1 MTDVEKVKESL
12 SIVDLIQEYV
22 PLKQSGR
29 NFKANCPFHS
39 EKTPSFYVSAERQSW
54 YCFGCSRGGD
64 IISFYMEAEKVDF
77 PEALRDLAQRA
88 GIPLSQGYETSK
100 DEKIKERIYGMN
112 MLMREYFHYV
122 LLNHSVAQKA
132 REYLE
137 NRGVHKKIIE
147 TFSLGYSPNA
157 WNAQTDF
164 LKKKGYTEEEIEK
177 AGLGI
182 PGRRGVYDRFRGRL
196 MFPIRDHRGQTIAFA
211 GRVLDPEAK
220 EAKYINSPETPVY
233 TKGNTLYG
241 IDVTRDAIKKEK
253 EAIVVEGEF
262 DLLSAFSA
270 GTTNVVAIKGTAL
283 TPMQIRLLKRF
294 TDTIV
299 FALDADVAGD
309 QAARRGIQL
318 ADEEDISMKAVI
330 LPSGKDPDECIREN
344 PLQWKKAVEKAVP
357 IYDFILSSTL
367 SKHDP
372 KTVDGK
378 KRISDDLIPVIE
390 SIKNAVIQGH
400 YIRQLAELL
409 NVSEETIVM
418 AVKKSEKQPFIK
430 PMVTE
435 ASDMP
440 GKTVKR
446 SERLEYVLVALAFQ
460 LEDKELVDLIMTT
473 IEPTDITVPSLVSLF
488 ELLKKHY
495 SGTQTLPLMEHIKN
509 VPDELVASYN
519 RMILYP
525 IDEAFPEDERSS
537 KVKRVVGEIKTGAL
551 RRKISECSTKIRTLP
566 NDKHNEMEEL
576 NNQLQALTSRLKSI
590 QNNNFEV

>member
-1 MTDVEKVKESL
+1 MTDVERVKESL

-39 EKTPSFYVSAERQSW
+39 EKTPSFYVSAERQTW

-64 IISFYMEAEKVDF
+64 IISFYMEIEKVDF
-77 PEALRDLAQRA
+77 PEALRDLAQKA
-88 GIPLSQGYETSK
+88 GVPLSQGYETSK

-122 LLNHSVAQKA
+122 LLNHDVAKKA

-137 NRGVHKKIIE
+137 NRGVNNRIIE

-164 LKKKGYTEEEIEK
+164 LKKKGYSEEEIEK

-182 PGRRGVYDRFRGRL
+182 PGKRGVYDRFRGRL

-241 IDVTRDAIKKEK
+241 IDITRESIKKEK

-262 DLLSAFSA
+262 DLLSAFQA

-299 FALDADVAGD
+299 FALDSDVAGD
-309 QAARRGIQL
+309 HAARRGIQI
-318 ADEEDISMKAVI
+318 ADEEEISMKAVI

-344 PLQWKKAVEKAVP
+344 PVQWKKAVEKAVP

-367 SKHDP
+367 AKHDP
-372 KTVDGK
+372 KTVEGK
-378 KRISDDLIPVIE
+378 KHISDDLIPVIE
-390 SIKNAVIQGH
+390 SIKNAIIQGH

-409 NVSEETIVM
+409 NVSEETIVT
-418 AVKKSEKQPFIK
+418 AVKKSEKQPLVK
-430 PMVTE
+430 PIVTE
-435 ASDMP
+435 PSEVQ

-460 LEDKELVDLIMTT
+460 LEDKQLVDLIMSG
-473 IEPTDITVPSLVSLF
+473 IDSTDITTPSLFSLF

-495 SGTQTLPLMEHIKN
+495 SDTQSLPLMEHIKQ
-509 VPDELVASYN
+509 VPDELVSAYN

-525 IDEAFPEDERSS
+525 IEEAFPEEDRES
-537 KVKRVVGEIKTGAL
+537 KVKRVIEEINVSAL
-551 RRKISECSTKIRTLP
+551 RRKISECSTKIRTLGEGKA
-566 NDKHNEMEEL
+566 DELEEL
-576 NNQLQALTSRLKSI
+576 NKQLQVLTSKLKSI
-590 QNNNFEV
+590 QNSNFEV